1 MDISNNWVDIN
12 FSRILFL
19 AWSLC
24 IPFSVIL
31 ISLKCLIKTQVE
43 IDERVQSLVGRL
55 VNIVLKVSEDGRV
68 KLMLFWGYTGWEFD
82 SKSVRVTWS
91 R

>member
-12 FSRILFL
+12 FSRILSL
-19 AWSLC
+19 AWSLR

-43 IDERVQSLVGRL
+43 IDERVQSLIRRL
-55 VNIVLKVSEDGRV
+55 VNIVFKVSEDGRL
-68 KLMLFWGYTGWEFD
+68 KLMLFWGTLDG
-82 SKSVRVTWS
+82 SLTVSLSV
-91 R
+91 